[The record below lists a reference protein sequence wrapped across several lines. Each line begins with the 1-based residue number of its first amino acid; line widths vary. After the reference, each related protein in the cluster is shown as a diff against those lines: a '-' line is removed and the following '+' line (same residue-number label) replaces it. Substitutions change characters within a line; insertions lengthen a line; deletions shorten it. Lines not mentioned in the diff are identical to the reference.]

1 MVAES
6 KNQFPS
12 AFREPEQ
19 GSGRD
24 GCGNASGEVEV
35 VRQPGLPELI
45 AGRGTGNSCSGEQ
58 DVVKRPGLPELIA
71 ELARSAAYS

>member
-1 MVAES
+1 
-6 KNQFPS
+6 
-12 AFREPEQ
+12 
-19 GSGRD
+19 
-24 GCGNASGEVEV
+24 